1 LTVDWYDPHIT
12 DAYAN
17 PSLVE
22 EAPTTTLYVF
32 TDEEARC
39 RYASDSDA
47 DFDQMIPFS
56 PDVGVF
62 NATNKVIVTTPSVN
76 QEYSYFVQCEDKSL
90 RKSQKQRIGLTVNL
104 GGDLVIRDRTNPYF
118 QTTTALLNFSTNKR
132 AQCYYSDEQSLP
144 TKHFLGTSTLFKKSL
159 YLYPGKFTYYVRCR
173 LPGNASQIADKTIT
187 FYIDLT
193 SPLML
198 YVNDSNPELKSNP
211 EVTYRLDKLFA
222 SWLAFDNES
231 GIQRYE
237 VTVYLD
243 DFITKTLIY
252 NETFESTQ
260 SWVPLGLNNTKKYY
274 FQIKAEN
281 RAGIWSDEMQS
292 NGITVDTTAVPDSCK
307 NNAQDNDETDVDC
320 GSSICQKCAVGKRCL
335 KSSDCKSEN
344 CNASYVCHES
354 RCNNNGIAEQGESC
368 DTNNLRGKS
377 CLNFDSFNGGTLKC
391 TKNCE
396 YDTRSCFVC
405 DNDNKADNGEVC
417 DSTDLRGKS
426 CPSFGFSGGTLSCN
440 SDCQFDFELCNNYK
454 CNNNNNAESGEGC
467 DGNDLR
473 GKSCLSFNFTGG
485 ALSCTKQCEF
495 DATGCYVCNSN
506 NRAEIGEACD
516 SFDLNSKSCLD
527 FDSFAGGML
536 KCKDCEFVTES
547 CRTEEA
553 GSCFDQGKNGD
564 ETDVDCG
571 GSCNPCDDGKS
582 CKSDKDCISENC
594 DISNG
599 KCAADHCKDEVQD
612 LDETDV
618 DCGGRCPA
626 KCAIGQKCETDADCE
641 SDAKCASNSCAAPAA
656 DSDQDGVPDS
666 TDNCPDLYNPDQKD
680 SNNDG
685 KGDACTTDSDNDG
698 MPDTWEAQ
706 HGLNPNDPSDADL
719 DKDSDA
725 LKNKDEY
732 LYGTDPDNK
741 DTDGDGW
748 TDGVEVKAGT
758 NPLDPSSHPKSKA
771 IVWVLIAVIAC
782 LFGVGGYFGY
792 QKYREYKQKP
802 KGSMVNNLMQSR
814 IMQWR
819 PMRPITS
826 GLQRMMAPQQRTTQR
841 GFEDRLKQR
850 QKVFDTFREPET
862 KKEQPEQKPAEQK
875 ATTAA
880 KEEAKS
886 ATEYVSLDELKKK
899 TEKGASDKFSKQRSD
914 AFAKLSAISKGR
926 GDAMERLS
934 ALTESAKADKKD
946 VVNVLSKL
954 HENRPLTKETVH
966 DVLSGLVK
974 TKKLDKDD
982 VAPVLTR
989 LKSKDILTEKE
1000 AQNIQNKIKK

>member
-1 LTVDWYDPHIT
+1 
-12 DAYAN
+12 
-17 PSLVE
+17 
-22 EAPTTTLYVF
+22 
-32 TDEEARC
+32 
-39 RYASDSDA
+39 
-47 DFDQMIPFS
+47 
-56 PDVGVF
+56 
-62 NATNKVIVTTPSVN
+62 
-76 QEYSYFVQCEDKSL
+76 
-90 RKSQKQRIGLTVNL
+90 
-104 GGDLVIRDRTNPYF
+104 
-118 QTTTALLNFSTNKR
+118 
-132 AQCYYSDEQSLP
+132 
-144 TKHFLGTSTLFKKSL
+144 
-159 YLYPGKFTYYVRCR
+159 
-173 LPGNASQIADKTIT
+173 
-187 FYIDLT
+187 
-193 SPLML
+193 
-198 YVNDSNPELKSNP
+198 
-211 EVTYRLDKLFA
+211 
-222 SWLAFDNES
+222 
-231 GIQRYE
+231 
-237 VTVYLD
+237 
-243 DFITKTLIY
+243 
-252 NETFESTQ
+252 
-260 SWVPLGLNNTKKYY
+260 
-274 FQIKAEN
+274 
-281 RAGIWSDEMQS
+281 
-292 NGITVDTTAVPDSCK
+292 
-307 NNAQDNDETDVDC
+307 
-320 GSSICQKCAVGKRCL
+320 
-335 KSSDCKSEN
+335 
-344 CNASYVCHES
+344 
-354 RCNNNGIAEQGESC
+354 
-368 DTNNLRGKS
+368 
-377 CLNFDSFNGGTLKC
+377 
-391 TKNCE
+391 
-396 YDTRSCFVC
+396 
-405 DNDNKADNGEVC
+405 
-417 DSTDLRGKS
+417 
-426 CPSFGFSGGTLSCN
+426 
-440 SDCQFDFELCNNYK
+440 
-454 CNNNNNAESGEGC
+454 
-467 DGNDLR
+467 
-473 GKSCLSFNFTGG
+473 
-485 ALSCTKQCEF
+485 
-495 DATGCYVCNSN
+495 
-506 NRAEIGEACD
+506 
-516 SFDLNSKSCLD
+516 
-527 FDSFAGGML
+527 
-536 KCKDCEFVTES
+536 
-547 CRTEEA
+547 
-553 GSCFDQGKNGD
+553 
-564 ETDVDCG
+564 
-571 GSCNPCDDGKS
+571 
-582 CKSDKDCISENC
+582 
-594 DISNG
+594 
-599 KCAADHCKDEVQD
+599 
-612 LDETDV
+612 
-618 DCGGRCPA
+618 
-626 KCAIGQKCETDADCE
+626 
-641 SDAKCASNSCAAPAA
+641 
-656 DSDQDGVPDS
+656 
-666 TDNCPDLYNPDQKD
+666 
-680 SNNDG
+680 
-685 KGDACTTDSDNDG
+685 

-899 TEKGASDKFSKQRSD
+899 TEKGAYD
-914 AFAKLSAISKGR
+914 KGR